1 MTSHINCYYISI
13 QIVKEK
19 ELQYT
24 LKCYSEKRNEV
35 SIHPLS
41 CRTYMV
47 VM

>member
-24 LKCYSEKRNEV
+24 LKCYSEKGTRYQ
-35 SIHPLS
+35 SILLAVEPIW
-41 CRTYMV
+41 
-47 VM
+47 